1 LRRASLPVSGNDEH
15 LAGVAEELGF
25 TEIEQL
31 YGAIGDGTI
40 NARTVVGRLDR
51 RINPAPEPTEQL
63 IDRLVAP
70 PSRRERPTRGV
81 IVEGLDDMLVRMAK
95 CCSPV
100 PGDDIIGF
108 VTVGR
113 GVSVHRSDC
122 GNIGSLEEHP
132 ERLIEVSWA
141 PGHSGAFFVWIQVE
155 ALDRSGLLRDV
166 TEVLSDIGANI
177 HTSSSVAGRDRIAFL
192 RYELELSEP
201 NQLERALA
209 QIHEVDGVYD
219 AYRLMPGGGG

>member
-1 LRRASLPVSGNDEH
+1 M
-15 LAGVAEELGF
+15 
-25 TEIEQL
+25 
-31 YGAIGDGTI
+31 GDGRV
-40 NARTVVGRLDR
+40 NPKTVVGRLQR
-51 RINPAPEPTEQL
+51 RLAPAPEPTEEL

-70 PSRRERPTRGV
+70 PSRRERPARGV
-81 IVEGLDDMLVRMAK
+81 IVEGLDDVLVRMAR
-95 CCSPV
+95 CCAPV

-132 ERLIEVSWA
+132 ERMIEVGWS
-141 PGHSGAFFVWIQVE
+141 PEQTGAFFVWIQVE
-155 ALDRSGLLRDV
+155 ALDRARLLRDV
-166 TEVLSDIGANI
+166 TEVLADIGANI

-201 NQLERALA
+201 DQLERALSE
-209 QIHEVDGVYD
+209 IRRVDGVYD
-219 AYRLMPGGGG
+219 AYRLVPGAGP